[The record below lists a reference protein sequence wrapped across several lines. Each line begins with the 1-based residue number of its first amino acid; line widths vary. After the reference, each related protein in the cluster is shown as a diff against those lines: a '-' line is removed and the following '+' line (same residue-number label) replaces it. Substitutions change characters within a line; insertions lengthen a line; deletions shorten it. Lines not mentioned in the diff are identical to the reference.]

1 MINAGVPNSFA
12 NSCARIPASC
22 ISPFLNEVFRGQI
35 FTGFNLL
42 TFFLARL
49 RQAVLIHLPRP
60 GGWHHTTVHEIDAT
74 P

>member
-22 ISPFLNEVFRGQI
+22 ISPFSKVVFRGQI

-49 RQAVLIHLPRP
+49 RQAVPIRLPGP
-60 GGWHHTTVHEIDAT
+60 GGWHHTTMLAIDAT